1 MLRGKNYHKLADLPN
16 VDVIDGKGTFLSPTE
31 VRVDKTAG
39 DSASGASGSD
49 SLVISAEKIFINAG
63 GTPVIP
69 NIAGLAGNPKVFFS
83 ETLMDLDELPKRLTI
98 VGGGY
103 IGLEFASMYSSFGS
117 KVTLLQDGARFIP
130 REDEDVAAEIK
141 SLLEAQ
147 GVTFVFEAKTQEL
160 GADGT
165 VKYLLNDELV
175 ELPSDA
181 ILVATGRKPNT
192 ADLGLEA
199 AGVDVTDRGAIIVD
213 DHNATSQPG
222 IWAMG
227 DVTGGLQFTY
237 VSLDDYRVVSAAL
250 AAEGAGSGS
259 GSVASAVSAG
269 SGSAASAVSA
279 GSGSVASA
287 AYDLKARR
295 NVPYSVFMATP
306 FSRVGINEQEATKAG
321 LDVRIVKMPTAAVPK
336 AQVLRR
342 PQGMLKAIVDKNTDK
357 ILGAEL
363 LCEESYEMINIV
375 KLAMDMDADYQ
386 VLKNQ
391 VFTHPTMSESLN
403 DLFSLVK

>member
-141 SLLEAQ
+141 ALLEAQ

-192 ADLGLEA
+192 ADLGLDA
-199 AGVDVTDRGAIIVD
+199 AGVKVTDRGAIIVD

-237 VSLDDYRVVSAAL
+237 VSLDDYRVVSADL
-250 AAEGAGSGS
+250 AGG
-259 GSVASAVSAG
+259 
-269 SGSAASAVSA
+269 
-279 GSGSVASA
+279 

-306 FSRVGINEQEATKAG
+306 FSRVGINEQEAAKAG

-336 AQVLRR
+336 ARVLRR
-342 PQGMLKAIVDKNTDK
+342 PQGLLKAIVDKNTDK

-375 KLAMDMDADYQ
+375 KLAMDLDADYQ